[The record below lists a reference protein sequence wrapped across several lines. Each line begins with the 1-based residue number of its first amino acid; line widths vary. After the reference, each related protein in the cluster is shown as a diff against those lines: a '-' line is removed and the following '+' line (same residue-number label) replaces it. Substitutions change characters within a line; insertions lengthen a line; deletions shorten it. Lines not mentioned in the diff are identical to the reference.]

1 VDGDAGDADPGA
13 EGGQPAGVL
22 AVAGRG
28 AEHRREVGAPE
39 RDSAAAGE
47 EGLEDESDPG
57 PGLEGVVGEQPEGRA
72 DREEAS
78 WAHPGQG
85 SLSGPVSLRPLI
97 DIAAENERV
106 HALLGRV
113 REAAAGGEKVEVAA
127 SSMLRPLLLAA
138 LLEDDRG
145 LAGRPALI
153 VSADDRSARDL
164 AADMRAYLAP
174 RRVRLYPSRGTGFA
188 SHVTP
193 PPHLVGLRIDG
204 LEALGREDD
213 AVVVASATALAE
225 AVPDRALRPAG
236 FAIAMGEEVDLAAVG
251 RDLGAAG
258 YERVEQVTERG
269 QFAVRGGI
277 LDVFGATEERAV
289 RVELFGDEVESM
301 RWFSTFTQRS
311 LGDAERVELAPAAE
325 LDAEHRELA
334 ELAAMEAAEEGRE
347 APSLAEVLPLDR
359 FGAPLDLV
367 PKAAAVILAAG
378 EEIEPALRDHWEDAT
393 TAMHADDASHLYV
406 DVAAPLAARAALS
419 FLAPGATDTP
429 PMGRNVN
436 SELTFRPIGG
446 GEAFRAARAE
456 SPARSVKEAEAELEK
471 QLRSGYRT
479 VVAFDD
485 RGEAERARYG
495 LDRLDARLLEGGRLS
510 PDPALTFAEARLRE
524 GFISPELRLAVYPF
538 RRLVHRRRRAEARAP
553 GAARG
558 RLAFSDLRVGDYVVH
573 EDHGVARF
581 AGFETREV
589 GGITRDYLYLE
600 YKGEDRVYV
609 PTDQLAKL
617 SRYVGAGGEPSLS
630 ALGGKRWQ
638 NMKARARRAA
648 GALAGE
654 LINLYAERRT
664 RKGHAFNADGEWQMT
679 MEATFPYRE
688 TADQVEAI
696 ESVKGDMEA
705 EQPMDRLVC
714 GDVGFGKTEVALR
727 AAVKAAADGKQ
738 VMILV
743 PTTILAQQ
751 HFGTFRERLA
761 DLPFLVEGVS
771 RLRKPAEVK
780 AVLADFE
787 AGKVD
792 ILIGTHR
799 LLSRDV
805 RAKDLGLVIVD
816 EEQRFGVKQK
826 ELLRQLKLKV
836 DVLALSATPI
846 PRTLQMSLA
855 GLRDISTIETPP
867 EGRRPVRTYV
877 GPYDEDLVAKAI
889 NRELERGGQAFFLHN
904 RIDSLPEVTERLRGL
919 VPKARFLEA
928 HGQIDEGQLEE
939 AMLGFLRGD
948 ADVLVTTTIIESGL
962 DIPSANT
969 LIVERAD
976 QLGLAQAYQIRGRV
990 GRSRERAFA
999 YLLYPSAEALSEEA
1013 AARLSTLADHTELG
1027 SGFKIAMRD
1036 LDIRGAGD
1044 LLGEEQ
1050 SGHVAAVGFELYCQ
1064 MIDEA
1069 VGEARQAAGEEAPEP
1084 VRLDVPVD
1092 AYLPAAFIPFEAAK
1106 IDVHRRIA
1114 AAREPGELRAIRDEL
1129 GDRFGPPPPEAENL
1143 LALQRA
1149 RIELGLAGAGSVE
1162 FRGGRLSVTGVEL
1175 DSEAAGALSEMVDGA
1190 LYEWREQTASV
1201 RVPDQPEARLAAV
1214 LAMASAIREAQQAS
1228 AEEPS
1233 IAS

>member
-1 VDGDAGDADPGA
+1 M
-13 EGGQPAGVL
+13 
-22 AVAGRG
+22 
-28 AEHRREVGAPE
+28 
-39 RDSAAAGE
+39 
-47 EGLEDESDPG
+47 
-57 PGLEGVVGEQPEGRA
+57 
-72 DREEAS
+72 
-78 WAHPGQG
+78 
-85 SLSGPVSLRPLI
+85 SLRPLI
-97 DIAAENERV
+97 ELAAENERF
-106 HALLGRV
+106 HALAAHV
-113 REAAAGGEKVEVAA
+113 REAAEGGEATSVRA
-127 SSMLRPLLLAA
+127 SATLRPLLLAT
-138 LLEDDRG
+138 LLEDDRA
-145 LAGRPALI
+145 LAGRPALL

-164 AADMRAYLAP
+164 AADLRAYLAP
-174 RRVRLYPSRGTGFA
+174 RRVRFYPSRGTGYA

-193 PPHLVGLRIDG
+193 PPHLVGLRID
-204 LEALGREDD
+204 ALDALRDSEH

-225 AVPDRALRPAG
+225 AVPDAELRPAG
-236 FAIAMGEEVDLAAVG
+236 FAVSLGEQIELEGVT
-251 RDLGAAG
+251 RDLVAAG
-258 YERVEQVTERG
+258 YERVEQVEERG

-277 LDVFGATEERAV
+277 LDVFPATEERAV
-289 RVELFGDEVESM
+289 RIELFGDEVESM

-325 LDAEHRELA
+325 LDLEHREQA

-347 APSLAEVLPLDR
+347 APSAAEALPLER
-359 FGAPLDLV
+359 FGPPLDLV
-367 PKAAAVILAAG
+367 PDSATVVLAAA
-378 EEIEPALRDHWEDAT
+378 EEIEPALHDHWEDAT
-393 TAMHADDASHLYV
+393 TAMHADDAQHLYV
-406 DVAAPLAARAALS
+406 DVAAPLAERAVLS
-419 FLAPGATDTP
+419 VRGPGE
-429 PMGRNVN
+429 GE
-436 SELTFRPIGG
+436 SEVGVHIGPKPHT
-446 GEAFRAARAE
+446 GEVFRAARAE

-471 QLRSGYRT
+471 LVRSGYRT
-479 VVAFDD
+479 VVAFDSH
-485 RGEAERARYG
+485 GEAERARYG
-495 LDRLDARLLEGGRLS
+495 LDRLDASLLDGGRLS
-510 PDPALTFAEARLRE
+510 PDAGLTFAEARLRE
-524 GFISPELRLAVYPF
+524 GFVSPELRLAVYPF
-538 RRLVHRRRRAEARAP
+538 RRLVHRRRRGAERAP

-617 SRYVGAGGEPSLS
+617 SRYAGAGAEPTLS

-654 LINLYAERRT
+654 LLNLYAERRT
-664 RKGHAFNADGEWQMT
+664 RKGHAFPPDGEWQLA
-679 MEATFPYRE
+679 MEAAFPYRE

-696 ESVKGDMEA
+696 EAVKADMES

-727 AAVKAAADGKQ
+727 AAVKAASDGKQ
-738 VMILV
+738 VMVLA

-761 DLPFLVEGVS
+761 ELPFELDWVS

-780 AVLADFE
+780 AVLKRFE
-787 AGKVD
+787 AGEVD
-792 ILIGTHR
+792 VLIGTHR

-805 RAKDLGLVIVD
+805 RAKDLGLLILD

-826 ELLRQLKLKV
+826 ELLRQLRLKV

-877 GPYDEDLVAKAI
+877 GPYDEDLVRHAI
-889 NRELERGGQAFFLHN
+889 ERELERGGQAFFLHN
-904 RIDSLPEVTERLRGL
+904 RIDSLPEVAERLRGL
-919 VPKARFLEA
+919 VPKARVAEA
-928 HGQIDEGQLEE
+928 HGQMDESELERT
-939 AMLGFLRGD
+939 MLNFLRGE
-948 ADVLVTTTIIESGL
+948 ADCLVTTTIIESGL
-962 DIPSANT
+962 DIPTANT

-976 QLGLAQAYQIRGRV
+976 RLGLAQAYQIRGRV

-999 YLLYPSAEALSEEA
+999 YLLYPSAEALTEEA

-1069 VGEARQAAGEEAPEP
+1069 VAAGAAGEGAGDEPPEP
-1084 VRLDVPVD
+1084 LRFDVPVD
-1092 AYLPAAFIPFEAAK
+1092 AYLPASFVPFEAAK
-1106 IDVHRRIA
+1106 IDVHRRIVA
-1114 AAREPGELRAIRDEL
+1114 SRAPGELRAIRDEL
-1129 GDRFGPPPPEAENL
+1129 EDRFGPLPAQAENL

-1149 RIELGLAGAGSVE
+1149 RIELRLAGVESVE
-1162 FRGGRLSVTGVEL
+1162 LRGGRLSILGVEL
-1175 DSEAAGALSEMVDGA
+1175 DSEGASALRERVEGA
-1190 LYEWREQTASV
+1190 LYEWREKTASV
-1201 RVPDQPEARLAAV
+1201 RVPDDPEARLAAV
-1214 LAMASAIREAQQAS
+1214 LAMAEALREALNSNLVGKDMLPAS
-1228 AEEPS
+1228 
-1233 IAS
+1233 

>member
-1 VDGDAGDADPGA
+1 M
-13 EGGQPAGVL
+13 
-22 AVAGRG
+22 
-28 AEHRREVGAPE
+28 
-39 RDSAAAGE
+39 
-47 EGLEDESDPG
+47 
-57 PGLEGVVGEQPEGRA
+57 
-72 DREEAS
+72 
-78 WAHPGQG
+78 
-85 SLSGPVSLRPLI
+85 SLRPLI
-97 DIAAENERV
+97 EIAAENERV
-106 HALLGRV
+106 HALTGRV
-113 REAAAGGEKVEVAA
+113 RDAAAGGEALDVPA
-127 SSMLRPLLLAA
+127 STMLRPLLLAA
-138 LLEDDRG
+138 ILEDERG
-145 LAGRPALI
+145 LAGRPALL
-153 VSADDRSARDL
+153 VSPDDRSARDL
-164 AADMRAYLAP
+164 AADLRAYLAP

-193 PPHLVGLRIDG
+193 PPHLVGLRIDA
-204 LEALGREDD
+204 LDALGREQD

-225 AVPDRALRPAG
+225 AVPDASLRPAG
-236 FAIAMGEEVDLAAVG
+236 FAIAAEEEIDLTQIA
-251 RDLGAAG
+251 RDLDGAG
-258 YERVEQVTERG
+258 YERVEQVEERG

-277 LDVFGATEERAV
+277 LDVYGATEERAV
-289 RVELFGDEVESM
+289 RIELFGDEVESM

-311 LGDAERVELAPAAE
+311 LGDAKRVELAPAAE
-325 LDAEHRELA
+325 LDAEHREIA
-334 ELAAMEAAEEGRE
+334 ALAAMEAEEEGRE
-347 APSLAEVLPLDR
+347 APSLAEALPLEH
-359 FGAPLDLV
+359 FGPPLDLV
-367 PKAAAVILAAG
+367 PEQAAVILAAA
-378 EEIEPALRDHWEDAT
+378 EEIEPALRDHWDDAT
-393 TAMHADDASHLYV
+393 TAMHADDARHLYV
-406 DVAAPLAARAALS
+406 DVAEPLTARAS
-419 FLAPGATDTP
+419 LA
-429 PMGRNVN
+429 
-436 SELTFRPIGG
+436 FRTASDDD
-446 GEAFRAARAE
+446 ESAFRAARAE

-471 QLRSGYRT
+471 QVRSGYRT

-495 LDRLDARLLEGGRLS
+495 LDRLDATLLEGGRIS
-510 PDPALTFAEARLRE
+510 PKPALTFAEARLRE

-538 RRLVHRRRRAEARAP
+538 RRLVHRRRQAEARAP

-558 RLAFSDLRVGDYVVH
+558 RLAFSELRVGDYVVH

-589 GGITRDYLYLE
+589 GGVTRDYLYLE
-600 YKGEDRVYV
+600 YKGEDRVFV
-609 PTDQLAKL
+609 PVDQLAKL

-638 NMKARARRAA
+638 NMKARARKAA

-654 LINLYAERRT
+654 LLNLYAERRT
-664 RKGHAFNADGEWQMT
+664 RKGHAFEPDGEWQMT
-679 MEATFPYRE
+679 MEAAFPYRE

-696 ESVKGDMEA
+696 EAVKGDMEA
-705 EQPMDRLVC
+705 DQPMDRLVC

-738 VMILV
+738 VMMLV

-761 DLPFLVEGVS
+761 DLPFVVEGIS

-780 AVLADFE
+780 AVLAGFE

-877 GPYDEDLVAKAI
+877 GPYDEGLVAKAI
-889 NRELERGGQAFFLHN
+889 NRELERNGQAFFLHN
-904 RIDSLPEVTERLRGL
+904 RIDSLPETTERLRGL
-919 VPKARFLEA
+919 VPGARLLEA
-928 HGQIDEGQLEE
+928 HGQMEEKKLEE
-939 AMLGFLRGD
+939 TMLGFLRGE

-962 DIPSANT
+962 DIANANT

-976 QLGLAQAYQIRGRV
+976 QLGLSQAYQIRGRV

-999 YLLYPSAEALSEEA
+999 YMLYPSAEALSEDA

-1069 VGEARQAAGEEAPEP
+1069 VGAAQEAAGGEEAPEP

-1092 AYLPAAFIPFEAAK
+1092 AYLPASFIPFEAAK

-1114 AAREPGELRAIRDEL
+1114 AAREPGELRAIRDEIS
-1129 GDRFGPPPPEAENL
+1129 DRFGEPPPQAENL

-1149 RIELGLAGAGSVE
+1149 RIELGLAGARSVE

-1175 DSEAAGALSEMVDGA
+1175 DSEAAGVFREKLEGA
-1190 LYEWREQTASV
+1190 LYEWREQTAAM
-1201 RVPDQPEARLAAV
+1201 RVPDEPEARLAAV
-1214 LAMASAIREAQQAS
+1214 LAMAEAIRTAKQAQAEAAEAS
-1228 AEEPS
+1228 LS
-1233 IAS
+1233 G

>member
-1 VDGDAGDADPGA
+1 M
-13 EGGQPAGVL
+13 
-22 AVAGRG
+22 
-28 AEHRREVGAPE
+28 
-39 RDSAAAGE
+39 
-47 EGLEDESDPG
+47 
-57 PGLEGVVGEQPEGRA
+57 
-72 DREEAS
+72 
-78 WAHPGQG
+78 
-85 SLSGPVSLRPLI
+85 SLRPLI
-97 DIAAENERV
+97 EIAAENERV
-106 HALLGRV
+106 HALSGRV
-113 REAAAGGEKVEVAA
+113 REAAGGGEKVEVPVSA
-127 SSMLRPLLLAA
+127 MLRPLLLAA

-145 LAGRPALI
+145 LAGRPALL
-153 VSADDRSARDL
+153 VAADDRSARDL
-164 AADMRAYLAP
+164 AADLRAYLAP

-193 PPHLVGLRIDG
+193 PPHLVGLRIDA
-204 LEALGREDD
+204 LDALGREGD
-213 AVVVASATALAE
+213 AVVVAGATALAE
-225 AVPDRALRPAG
+225 AVPDAALRPAG
-236 FAIAMGEEVDLAAVG
+236 FAIAQGEEIDLGAVVRDLA
-251 RDLGAAG
+251 AAG
-258 YERVEQVTERG
+258 YERVEQVEERG
-269 QFAVRGGI
+269 QFALRGGI
-277 LDVFGATEERAV
+277 LDAFGATVERAV
-289 RVELFGDEVESM
+289 RIELFGDEVESM

-334 ELAAMEAAEEGRE
+334 ELAAMEAEEEGRE

-359 FGAPLDLV
+359 FGPPLALV
-367 PKAAAVILAAG
+367 PDSAAVILAAA

-393 TAMHADDASHLYV
+393 TAMHAEDASRLYV
-406 DVAAPLAARAALS
+406 DVATPLAERAALS
-419 FLAPGATDTP
+419 FAAAGSDD
-429 PMGRNVN
+429 
-436 SELTFRPIGG
+436 ED
-446 GEAFRAARAE
+446 AFRAARAE

-471 QLRSGYRT
+471 QVRSGYRT

-495 LDRLDARLLEGGRLS
+495 LDRLDAALLDGGRLS
-510 PDPALTFAEARLRE
+510 PSPGLTFAEARMRE
-524 GFISPELRLAVYPF
+524 GFVSPELRLAVYPF

-553 GAARG
+553 GAGRT

-589 GGITRDYLYLE
+589 GGVTRDYLYLE

-617 SRYVGAGGEPSLS
+617 SRYVGAGGEPTLS

-638 NMKARARRAA
+638 NMKARARKAA

-654 LINLYAERRT
+654 LLNLYAERRT
-664 RKGHAFNADGEWQMT
+664 RKGHAFGADGEWQMT
-679 MEATFPYRE
+679 MEAAFPYRE

-738 VMILV
+738 VMMLV

-761 DLPFLVEGVS
+761 DLPFVVEGIS

-780 AVLADFE
+780 AVLANFE
-787 AGKVD
+787 AGGVD
-792 ILIGTHR
+792 VLIGTHR

-877 GPYDEDLVAKAI
+877 GPYDEDLVRHSI
-889 NRELERGGQAFFLHN
+889 ERELERGGQAFFLHN
-904 RIDSLPEVTERLRGL
+904 RIDSLPETVERLRGL
-919 VPKARFLEA
+919 VPKARFAEA
-928 HGQIDEGQLEE
+928 HGQMEETQLEE
-939 AMLGFLRGD
+939 TMLGFLRGD
-948 ADVLVTTTIIESGL
+948 ADCLVTTTIIESGL

-999 YLLYPSAEALSEEA
+999 YLLYPSAEALTEEA

-1069 VGEARQAAGEEAPEP
+1069 VGAAREAAGEEEAAEP
-1084 VRLDVPVD
+1084 VRLDVAVD
-1092 AYLPAAFIPFEAAK
+1092 AFLPAAFIPFEAAK
-1106 IDVHRRIA
+1106 
-1114 AAREPGELRAIRDEL
+1114 
-1129 GDRFGPPPPEAENL
+1129 
-1143 LALQRA
+1143 
-1149 RIELGLAGAGSVE
+1149 
-1162 FRGGRLSVTGVEL
+1162 
-1175 DSEAAGALSEMVDGA
+1175 
-1190 LYEWREQTASV
+1190 
-1201 RVPDQPEARLAAV
+1201 
-1214 LAMASAIREAQQAS
+1214 
-1228 AEEPS
+1228 
-1233 IAS
+1233 

>member
-1 VDGDAGDADPGA
+1 M
-13 EGGQPAGVL
+13 
-22 AVAGRG
+22 
-28 AEHRREVGAPE
+28 
-39 RDSAAAGE
+39 
-47 EGLEDESDPG
+47 
-57 PGLEGVVGEQPEGRA
+57 
-72 DREEAS
+72 
-78 WAHPGQG
+78 
-85 SLSGPVSLRPLI
+85 SLRPLI
-97 DIAAENERV
+97 EIAAENERV
-106 HALLGRV
+106 HALTGRV
-113 REAAAGGEKVEVAA
+113 RDAAAGGEKVEVAA
-127 SSMLRPLLLAA
+127 SAMLRPLLLAA
-138 LLEDDRG
+138 MLEDDRG
-145 LAGRPALI
+145 LAGRPALL

-164 AADMRAYLAP
+164 ANDLRAYLAP

-193 PPHLVGLRIDG
+193 PPHLIGLRIDALDALRG
-204 LEALGREDD
+204 EAD
-213 AVVVASATALAE
+213 AVVVASSTALAE
-225 AVPDRALRPAG
+225 AVPDAALRPAG
-236 FAIAMGEEVDLAAVG
+236 FAITTGEEIDLDGVL
-251 RDLGAAG
+251 RSLDAAG
-258 YERVEQVTERG
+258 YHRVEQVEERG

-289 RVELFGDEVESM
+289 RIELFGDEVESM

-311 LGDAERVELAPAAE
+311 LGDAELVELAPAAE

-334 ELAAMEAAEEGRE
+334 ELAAMEAAEEGKE
-347 APSLAEVLPLDR
+347 PPSLAEVLPLDR

-367 PKAAAVILAAG
+367 PDSAAVILAAA

-393 TAMHADDASHLYV
+393 TAMHDDDARRLYV
-406 DVAAPLAARAALS
+406 DVAEPLEARAALS
-419 FLAPGATDTP
+419 FRAAGDDD
-429 PMGRNVN
+429 
-436 SELTFRPIGG
+436 E
-446 GEAFRAARAE
+446 EAFRAARAE
-456 SPARSVKEAEAELEK
+456 SPARSIKEAEAELEK
-471 QLRSGYRT
+471 QIRSGYRT

-495 LDRLDARLLEGGRLS
+495 LDRLDAALLEGGRLS
-510 PDPALTFAEARLRE
+510 PKPNLSFAEARLRE

-558 RLAFSDLRVGDYVVH
+558 RLAFSELKVGDYVVH

-581 AGFETREV
+581 SGFETREV
-589 GGITRDYLYLE
+589 GGVTRDYLYLE
-600 YKGEDRVYV
+600 YKGEDRVFV
-609 PTDQLAKL
+609 PVDQLAKL
-617 SRYVGAGGEPSLS
+617 SRYVGAGGEPTLS
-630 ALGGKRWQ
+630 ALGGKRWA
-638 NMKARARRAA
+638 NMKGRARKAA
-648 GALAGE
+648 GAIAGE
-654 LINLYAERRT
+654 LLNLYAERRT
-664 RKGHAFNADGEWQMT
+664 RKGHAFGADGEWQMT
-679 MEATFPYRE
+679 MEAAFPYRE
-688 TADQVEAI
+688 TADQIEAI

-705 EQPMDRLVC
+705 DQPMDRLVC

-738 VMILV
+738 VLMLV

-751 HFGTFRERLA
+751 HLGTFRERLA
-761 DLPFLVEGVS
+761 DLPFVVEGVS

-780 AVLADFE
+780 AVLADYE

-877 GPYDEDLVAKAI
+877 GPYDEDLVRHSI
-889 NRELERGGQAFFLHN
+889 ERELERGGQAFFLHN
-904 RIDSLPEVTERLRGL
+904 RIDSLPETVERLRGL
-919 VPKARFLEA
+919 LPKARFAEA
-928 HGQIDEGQLEE
+928 HGQMDETQLEE
-939 AMLGFLRGD
+939 TMLGFLRGD
-948 ADVLVTTTIIESGL
+948 ADCLVTTTIIESGL

-999 YLLYPSAEALSEEA
+999 YLLYPSAEALTEDA

-1050 SGHVAAVGFELYCQ
+1050 SGHVAAIGFELYCQ

-1069 VGEARQAAGEEAPEP
+1069 VGEAREAGEGGEEAPEP

-1114 AAREPGELRAIRDEL
+1114 AAREPGELRAIRDEIS
-1129 GDRFGPPPPEAENL
+1129 DRFGPPPPEAENL

-1149 RIELGLAGAGSVE
+1149 RIELGLAGARSVE

-1175 DSEAAGALSEMVDGA
+1175 DSEGAGVLSEKLEGA
-1190 LYEWREQTASV
+1190 LYEWREKTVAI
-1201 RVPDQPEARLAAV
+1201 RVPDEPEARLNTV
-1214 LAMASAIREAQQAS
+1214 LAIAAAIRDARQPPVAAPS
-1228 AEEPS
+1228 PS
-1233 IAS
+1233 I

>member
-1 VDGDAGDADPGA
+1 M
-13 EGGQPAGVL
+13 
-22 AVAGRG
+22 
-28 AEHRREVGAPE
+28 
-39 RDSAAAGE
+39 
-47 EGLEDESDPG
+47 
-57 PGLEGVVGEQPEGRA
+57 
-72 DREEAS
+72 
-78 WAHPGQG
+78 
-85 SLSGPVSLRPLI
+85 SLRPLI
-97 DIAAENERV
+97 EIAAENERV
-106 HALLGRV
+106 HALTGRV
-113 REAAAGGEKVEVAA
+113 RDAVAGGEALDVPA

-138 LLEDDRG
+138 MLEDERG
-145 LAGRPALI
+145 LAGRPALL
-153 VSADDRSARDL
+153 VSPDDRSARDL
-164 AADMRAYLAP
+164 AADLRAYLAP

-188 SHVTP
+188 SHVSP
-193 PPHLVGLRIDG
+193 PPHLVGLRIDA
-204 LEALGREDD
+204 LEALGREQD

-225 AVPDRALRPAG
+225 AVPDAALRPAG
-236 FAIAMGEEVDLAAVG
+236 FAIASGEEINLTAVA
-251 RDLGAAG
+251 RDLDGAG

-289 RVELFGDEVESM
+289 RIELFGDEVESM

-325 LDAEHRELA
+325 LDAEHREIA
-334 ELAAMEAAEEGRE
+334 ALAAMEAEEEGRE
-347 APSLAEVLPLDR
+347 APSLAEALPLEH

-367 PKAAAVILAAG
+367 PEGAAVILAAA
-378 EEIEPALRDHWEDAT
+378 EEIEPALRDHWDDAT
-393 TAMHADDASHLYV
+393 TAMHADDARHLYV
-406 DVAAPLAARAALS
+406 DVAAPLAARAS
-419 FLAPGATDTP
+419 LA
-429 PMGRNVN
+429 
-436 SELTFRPIGG
+436 FRTAGD
-446 GEAFRAARAE
+446 EDESAFRAARAE

-471 QLRSGYRT
+471 QVRSGYRT

-495 LDRLDARLLEGGRLS
+495 LDRLDATLLEGGRVS
-510 PDPALTFAEARLRE
+510 PKPALTFAETRLRE
-524 GFISPELRLAVYPF
+524 GFVSPELRLAVYPF
-538 RRLVHRRRRAEARAP
+538 RRLVHRRRQAEARVP

-558 RLAFSDLRVGDYVVH
+558 RLAFSELRVGDYVVH

-589 GGITRDYLYLE
+589 GGVTRDYLYLE
-600 YKGEDRVYV
+600 YKGEDRVFV
-609 PTDQLAKL
+609 PVDQLAKL
-617 SRYVGAGGEPSLS
+617 SRYVGAGGEPTLS

-654 LINLYAERRT
+654 LLNLYAERRT
-664 RKGHAFNADGEWQMT
+664 RRGHPFQPDGEWQMT
-679 MEATFPYRE
+679 MEAAFPYRE

-738 VMILV
+738 VMMLV

-761 DLPFLVEGVS
+761 DLPFVVEGIS

-780 AVLADFE
+780 AVLAGFE

-889 NRELERGGQAFFLHN
+889 TRELERGGQAFFLHN
-904 RIDSLPEVTERLRGL
+904 RIDSLPETTERLRGL
-919 VPKARFLEA
+919 VPGARFLEA
-928 HGQIDEGQLEE
+928 HGQMDEKQLEDT
-939 AMLGFLRGD
+939 MLSFLRGD

-976 QLGLAQAYQIRGRV
+976 QLGLSQAYQIRGRV
-990 GRSRERAFA
+990 GRSSERAFA
-999 YLLYPSAEALSEEA
+999 YMLYPSAEALTEEA

-1069 VGEARQAAGEEAPEP
+1069 VGVAQEAAGGEEAPEP

-1092 AYLPAAFIPFEAAK
+1092 AYLPASFIPFEAAK

-1129 GDRFGPPPPEAENL
+1129 SDRFGEPPPQAENL

-1149 RIELGLAGAGSVE
+1149 RIELGLAGARSVE

-1175 DSEAAGALSEMVDGA
+1175 DSEAAGVFREKLEGA
-1190 LYEWREQTASV
+1190 LYEWREQTAAV
-1201 RVPDQPEARLAAV
+1201 RVSDEPQARLAAL
-1214 LAMASAIREAQQAS
+1214 LAMAEAIRTAKQAQAEAAEAS
-1228 AEEPS
+1228 LS
-1233 IAS
+1233 S

>member
-1 VDGDAGDADPGA
+1 M
-13 EGGQPAGVL
+13 
-22 AVAGRG
+22 
-28 AEHRREVGAPE
+28 
-39 RDSAAAGE
+39 
-47 EGLEDESDPG
+47 
-57 PGLEGVVGEQPEGRA
+57 
-72 DREEAS
+72 
-78 WAHPGQG
+78 
-85 SLSGPVSLRPLI
+85 SLRPLI
-97 DIAAENERV
+97 EVAAENERV
-106 HALLGRV
+106 HALAGRA
-113 REAAAGGEKVEVAA
+113 REAADGGEKVTVRA
-127 SSMLRPLLLAA
+127 SAMLRPLLLAA

-145 LAGRPALI
+145 LAGRPALL

-164 AADMRAYLAP
+164 AADLRAYLAP
-174 RRVRLYPSRGTGFA
+174 RRVRFYPSRGTGYA

-193 PPHLVGLRIDG
+193 PPHLVGLRIDA
-204 LEALGREDD
+204 LDALGREDD

-225 AVPDRALRPAG
+225 AVPDASLRPAG
-236 FAIAMGEEVDLAAVG
+236 FAISTGEEL
-251 RDLGAAG
+251 DLGAVAEDLVAAG
-258 YERVEQVTERG
+258 YERVDQVTERG

-277 LDVFGATEERAV
+277 LDVFPATEERAV
-289 RVELFGDEVESM
+289 RIELFGDEVESM

-311 LGDAERVELAPAAE
+311 LGEAERVELAPAAE

-334 ELAAMEAAEEGRE
+334 ELAAMEAAEKGERL
-347 APSLAEVLPLDR
+347 SNLADLLPLDH
-359 FGAPLDLV
+359 FQAPLDLV
-367 PKAAAVILAAG
+367 PAGAAVVLAAA

-393 TAMHADDASHLYV
+393 TAMHADDAQHLYV
-406 DVAAPLAARAALS
+406 DVAAPLAERAALS
-419 FLAPGATDTP
+419 LTGA
-429 PMGRNVN
+429 
-436 SELTFRPIGG
+436 
-446 GEAFRAARAE
+446 GEDDEDAFRASRAE
-456 SPARSVKEAEAELEK
+456 SPARSVKEAEGELEK
-471 QLRSGYRT
+471 LVRSGYRT
-479 VVAFDD
+479 VVAFDN

-495 LDRLDARLLEGGRLS
+495 LDRLDAVLLEGGRLS
-510 PDPALTFAEARLRE
+510 PDPGLAFAEARLRE
-524 GFISPELRLAVYPF
+524 GFVSPELRLAVYPF
-538 RRLVHRRRRAEARAP
+538 RRLVHRRRRAEDKVP

-558 RLAFSDLRVGDYVVH
+558 RLAFGDLRVGDHVVH

-589 GGITRDYLYLE
+589 GGVTRDYLYLE

-609 PTDQLAKL
+609 PTEQLAKL
-617 SRYVGAGGEPSLS
+617 SRYVGSGGEPTLS
-630 ALGGKRWQ
+630 ALGGKRWE

-654 LINLYAERRT
+654 LLNLYAERRS
-664 RKGHAFNADGEWQMT
+664 RRGHAFSPDGEWQVA
-679 MEATFPYRE
+679 METAFPYRE
-688 TADQVEAI
+688 TADQLEAI
-696 ESVKGDMEA
+696 EAVKGDME
-705 EQPMDRLVC
+705 EERPMDRLVC

-738 VMILV
+738 VMMLV

-761 DLPFLVEGVS
+761 DLPFAVEGVS

-780 AVLADFE
+780 QVLAGFA
-787 AGKVD
+787 AGGVD

-855 GLRDISTIETPP
+855 GLRDISVIETPP

-877 GPYDEDLVAKAI
+877 GPYDEDLVRHAI
-889 NRELERGGQAFFLHN
+889 EREVERGGQAFFLHN
-904 RIDSLPEVTERLRGL
+904 RIDSLPEVAEQLRGL
-919 VPKARFLEA
+919 VPKARFAEA
-928 HGQIDEGQLEE
+928 HGQMDEERLEE
-939 AMLGFLRGD
+939 TMLDFLRGG
-948 ADVLVTTTIIESGL
+948 ADCLVTTTIIESGL
-962 DIPSANT
+962 DIPTANT

-976 QLGLAQAYQIRGRV
+976 QLGLSQAYQIRGRV

-999 YLLYPSAEALSEEA
+999 YLLYPSPEALTEEA

-1027 SGFKIAMRD
+1027 SGFRIAMRD
-1036 LDIRGAGD
+1036 LDIRGAGN
-1044 LLGEEQ
+1044 LLGDEQ

-1069 VGEARQAAGEEAPEP
+1069 VAEAGGGEGAGEEAPEP

-1092 AYLPAAFIPFEAAK
+1092 AYLPASFVPFEAAK
-1106 IDVHRRIA
+1106 IDIHRRIV

-1129 GDRFGPPPPEAENL
+1129 SDRFGPLPAEAENL
-1143 LALQRA
+1143 LKLQAA
-1149 RIELGLAGAGSVE
+1149 RLELGLAGARSVE

-1175 DSEAAGALSEMVDGA
+1175 DSEGAGALRERVEGA
-1190 LYEWREQTASV
+1190 LYEWREKTAAV
-1201 RVPDQPEARLAAV
+1201 RVPDEPEARLAAV
-1214 LAMASAIREAQQAS
+1214 LAMAAGLRDARRSSDMLPAA
-1228 AEEPS
+1228 
-1233 IAS
+1233 